1 MKYSILHLHV
11 IETIEIFQLENISFI
26 VLCLFLKHWKLLFTE
41 RLLCTLY
48 ISVFVHDKKKTLM
61 QINNI
66 QYDCMSLLHVVT
78 RSPNLYQKNI
88 YIYMCTYIP
97 FVKLLRSSLTRNSR
111 CVFKPV
117 QNIIAYSFDCPW
129 SERLVAT
136 NIQMCKCLNDFT
148 ILTWD
153 LHLINFLTYVV

>member
-1 MKYSILHLHV
+1 
-11 IETIEIFQLENISFI
+11 
-26 VLCLFLKHWKLLFTE
+26 
-41 RLLCTLY
+41 
-48 ISVFVHDKKKTLM
+48 
-61 QINNI
+61 
-66 QYDCMSLLHVVT
+66 MSLLHVVT

-148 ILTWD
+148 ILT
-153 LHLINFLTYVV
+153 